1 MPERRMFLER
11 RSYRMRRAMD
21 ALRLWPLVGLALW
34 MVPLLWAVPGEGPGE
49 GTGAPMPMS
58 SALRYIFGVWV
69 LLILGAL
76 ALWWRTGRGAAED
89 SAEGGAD
96 SPPRQG

>member
-21 ALRLWPLVGLALW
+21 AVRLWPVVGLALW
-34 MVPLLWAVPGEGPGE
+34 MVPLLWGLPGDGQGD
-49 GTGAPMPMS
+49 PMPMS
-58 SALRYIFGVWV
+58 AALRYLFGVWV
-69 LLILGAL
+69 VLILGAL

-89 SAEGGAD
+89 AVD
-96 SPPRQG
+96 SQNPRQG